1 MPRDSKNEDGAPEPY
16 RRYRV
21 PDPAVTK
28 PTAENGTV
36 DDIQAD
42 GHPADTCGL
51 LLTIGISL
59 FSILFYLAIFG
70 LIAWVIAVMLGLF
83 DGPPS
88 TPYHSSPDQIRSRL

>member
-1 MPRDSKNEDGAPEPY
+1 MPRDSKNENGAPESY

-21 PDPAVTK
+21 PDPAVTE

-36 DDIQAD
+36 DDAQVD
-42 GHPADTCGL
+42 GHPTDICGL
-51 LLTIGISL
+51 LFTIGISL

-88 TPYHSSPDQIRSRL
+88 TPSHSP

>member
-1 MPRDSKNEDGAPEPY
+1 MPRDSKNENGAPESY

-21 PDPAVTK
+21 PDPEEMESSVD
-28 PTAENGTV
+28 NSNV
-36 DDIQAD
+36 DDVQAD

-51 LLTIGISL
+51 LFTIGISL

-88 TPYHSSPDQIRSRL
+88 TPSHSP

>member
-1 MPRDSKNEDGAPEPY
+1 MPRDSKNENGAPEPY

-21 PDPAVTK
+21 PD
-28 PTAENGTV
+28 AEATESTV
-36 DDIQAD
+36 DDAADDDSQAV
-42 GHPADTCGL
+42 HRAADTCGL

-88 TPYHSSPDQIRSRL
+88 TP